1 MATDGYNVPDYG
13 GYERRK
19 GDVEYKY
26 SADSA
31 TNAYGRFLGQ
41 QRYERQNADSS
52 RAFGRAY
59 PGYKA
64 SFGQRGLSQG
74 GINSG
79 AMRHSMSN
87 YVGDYQRQYQQA
99 AQDQTL
105 ANQNWDMQQ
114 ANLDQYRQTAL
125 QGIETDKANEIAFA
139 AQNLQQLRDL
149 LGSL

>member
-1 MATDGYNVPDYG
+1 MDPSAPDYG
-13 GYERRK
+13 GYERQR
-19 GDVEYKY
+19 GNVEYKY
-26 SADSA
+26 STDSA

-41 QRYERQNADSS
+41 QRYERQNADAS
-52 RAFGRAY
+52 RAYGRAY

-79 AMRHSMSN
+79 AMRRSMGN
-87 YVGDYQRQYQQA
+87 YVGDYQRQYQQG

-105 ANQNWDMQQ
+105 ANQNYDMQQ
-114 ANLDQYRQTAL
+114 ANLDQWRQQSL
-125 QGIETDKANEIAFA
+125 QGIESDKANEIAFA

>member
-1 MATDGYNVPDYG
+1 MADPYVPDYG
-13 GYERRK
+13 GYERQK

-26 SADSA
+26 GSESA

-41 QRYERQNADSS
+41 QRYERQTADNS

-64 SFGQRGLSQG
+64 QFGQRGFGQG
-74 GINSG
+74 GIKSG
-79 AMRHSMSN
+79 AMNRSMGN
-87 YVGDYQRQYQQA
+87 YVGDYQRQYQQG

-125 QGIETDKANEIAFA
+125 QGIETTKANDIANA
-139 AQNLQQLRDL
+139 ASNLQWLKEM

>member
-1 MATDGYNVPDYG
+1 MADPYVPDYG
-13 GYERRK
+13 GYERQK
-19 GDVEYKY
+19 GAAEYKY
-26 SADSA
+26 GTESAS
-31 TNAYGRFLGQ
+31 NAYGRFLGQ
-41 QRYERQNADSS
+41 QRYERQTADSS

-64 SFGQRGLSQG
+64 NFGQRGLSQG

-79 AMRHSMSN
+79 AMNRSMGN
-87 YVGDYQRQYQQA
+87 YVGDYQRQMQQG

-114 ANLDQYRQTAL
+114 ANLDQWRQTEL
-125 QGIETDKANEIAFA
+125 QGIETSKANDIANA
-139 AQNLQQLRDL
+139 ASNLQWLKEM